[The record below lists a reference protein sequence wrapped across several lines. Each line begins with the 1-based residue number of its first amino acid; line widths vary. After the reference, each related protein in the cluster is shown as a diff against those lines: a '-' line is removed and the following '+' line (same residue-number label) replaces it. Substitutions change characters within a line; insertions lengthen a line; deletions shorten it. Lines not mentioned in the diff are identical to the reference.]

1 MRNAFARAVTTLADQ
16 NPNLVLLAGD
26 IGNRMFDAFKE
37 KHPTRFYN
45 CGVAEAGMTGIAAG
59 LAASG
64 LQPVTYTITPF
75 NTLRC
80 LEQIRDDVCYPNLPV
95 ILVGTGAGL
104 SYASLGATHHSM
116 DDIAA
121 LRILPN
127 MHVICPGDPVEVEL
141 AVAAALELKRPTYI
155 RIGKKGEP
163 VVHAQPPSFQVG
175 RGITLQQG
183 DDIALVSVGNVLP
196 LALDC
201 AQVLTDKGFSTGVI
215 SLHTVKPLDV
225 ALLTELFSRYRR
237 IAVLEE
243 HGLAGGAGSAILE
256 WGCSQGVD
264 LRKLRCFA
272 GPDRFLSACGN
283 QHQARAAI
291 GLEVGAIVQTLVQG
305 WEG

>member
-1 MRNAFARAVTTLADQ
+1 VTTLADQ

-80 LEQIRDDVCYPNLPV
+80 LEQIRDDVCDPNLPV

-201 AQVLTDKGFSTGVI
+201 AQVLTDKGFSTGVV

-225 ALLTELFSRYRR
+225 PLLIELFSRYRR